1 MSSHVPW
8 PWGVGELDG
17 ALAGILEEPEG
28 EQLDRETA
36 FALYEWRVRAG
47 EARYIEWFV
56 QVYPPSIQEHV
67 RTFLEPYLAG
77 YLADLEEE
85 TRQAQY

>member
-1 MSSHVPW
+1 MSSRVPW
-8 PWGVGELDG
+8 PEGLGEIDG
-17 ALAGILEEPEG
+17 ALAEFLKEPEG
-28 EQLDRETA
+28 EQLDRETT
-36 FALYEWRVRAG
+36 FTLYEWRVRAA

-77 YLADLEEE
+77 YLAELEEE
-85 TRQAQY
+85 IRRPQ